1 VQNPGRRT
9 FRGTK
14 VESPSFGI
22 LARRRWASNLESER
36 VRANQAGKVFGGGE
50 ASRTP
55 ADLASVGSGLVS
67 RPGRQLSGQSPYAD
81 SRPREERRGPTTA
94 FSGCCSRGSEQLEC
108 LRFRVGVAN
117 CGPWRSVMLLAARK
131 TNNPRQ
137 DTLTC
142 LPPHNQATRHVR
154 TLKRTLIA
162 LLNTALRGPS

>member
-1 VQNPGRRT
+1 MQ
-9 FRGTK
+9 
-14 VESPSFGI
+14 
-22 LARRRWASNLESER
+22 
-36 VRANQAGKVFGGGE
+36 
-50 ASRTP
+50 TP
-55 ADLASVGSGLVS
+55 ALEKSVEGL
-67 RPGRQLSGQSPYAD
+67 RQLPLGVV
-81 SRPREERRGPTTA
+81 
-94 FSGCCSRGSEQLEC
+94 SRGSEQLEW

-162 LLNTALRGPS
+162 LLNTALRGPSRPPF